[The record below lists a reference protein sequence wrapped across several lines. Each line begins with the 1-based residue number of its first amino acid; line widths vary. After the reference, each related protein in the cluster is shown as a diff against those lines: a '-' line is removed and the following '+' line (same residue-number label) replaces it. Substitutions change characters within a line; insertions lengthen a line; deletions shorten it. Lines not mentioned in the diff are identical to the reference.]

1 MAASVGLLLWL
12 GFYAGFVKI
21 YPVRPH
27 ANIMFFAFLFSFIM
41 GFLMTAVPKM
51 TQSTLASKFEIF
63 LALILC
69 GTQIF
74 FSLVSE
80 PLFSVYIF
88 ALQLIFILYFILQR
102 ILKEKKVPFVGF
114 IFFPFAFSLAFFGI
128 FWTLFFSPENFKYFY
143 ILSGEAFVLNLICGV
158 GARLVPVICRTP
170 TALNPDQIAKDSKY
184 LEFFIY
190 ALLLNITYL
199 MEFYN
204 YTQLAYS
211 LRIAFLILFSIF
223 KFNILQ
229 KPLQRTIVG
238 IGLQVSA
245 LSLILGYLLVVL
257 NQVSALAGMHIV
269 YIGGFSLLTLMVA
282 SRVSIAHSRRSLNLE
297 INSKPLLATVA
308 LFVLAA
314 ILRYCINIYS
324 PIPLFLFAAFAFL
337 IALWNWTFFILKS

>member
-1 MAASVGLLLWL
+1 
-12 GFYAGFVKI
+12 
-21 YPVRPH
+21 
-27 ANIMFFAFLFSFIM
+27 
-41 GFLMTAVPKM
+41 MTAVPKM
-51 TQSTLASKFEIF
+51 TQSTSASRAEILF
-63 LALILC
+63 ALILG
-69 GTQIF
+69 GTQIVF
-74 FSLVSE
+74 NLIST

-88 ALQLIFILYFILQR
+88 ALQLLFILYFILQR

-114 IFFPFAFSLAFFGI
+114 IFFPFAFALAFFGI
-128 FWTLFFSPENFKYFY
+128 FWTVFFSPENFRYFY

-190 ALLLNITYL
+190 ALLLNATYL
-199 MEFYN
+199 MEFYS
-204 YTQLAYS
+204 YTQLAYI
-211 LRIAFLILFSIF
+211 LRIAFLILFSVF

-238 IGLQVSA
+238 VGLQASV

-297 INSKPLLATVA
+297 INSMPLLITVT

-314 ILRYCINIYS
+314 ILRYSINVYS